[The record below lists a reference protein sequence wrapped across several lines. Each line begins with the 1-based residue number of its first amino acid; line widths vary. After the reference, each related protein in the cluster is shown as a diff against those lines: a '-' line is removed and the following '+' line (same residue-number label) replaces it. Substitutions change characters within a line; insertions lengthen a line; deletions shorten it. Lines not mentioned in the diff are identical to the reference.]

1 MPKGQPDYLTET
13 HKIRRALERRKF
25 YYYLMYCLIP
35 LLMSFMTVEP
45 VLKSLY
51 LTETE
56 HRMLKTASRELKKKI
71 EKGKPA
77 IITIYHVYKKFTQK
91 EEKLWRKLAFLGT
104 YVLWFLVFCY
114 ATNYAVLFILKKRK
128 EFFYATPK
136 TEEVLPLTDQKVITL
151 KEIFLTE
158 TPEDMFQDVE
168 KVEKIINTAITF
180 HDLFQKKIKQG
191 GFEDFVK
198 KKTKEY
204 LAYVRD
210 FYPFLLK
217 EKKTVKGI
225 VRFLLYHH
233 VINFYGNLPTG
244 ILSIY
249 IKKEDFKTILSLYG
263 RRLLP
268 VLFYKKRES
277 PYSDSFSVEY
287 KKDRFFSYFFL
298 RAFYECLG
306 EVLKEI
312 EDRWSPFDFVSPIQ
326 YQ

>member
-13 HKIRRALERRKF
+13 HKIRRALEKRKF

-35 LLMSFMTVEP
+35 LLISFMTVEP

-77 IITIYHVYKKFTQK
+77 IVTIYHVYKKFTQK
-91 EEKLWRKLAFLGT
+91 EEGLRRKLAFLGM
-104 YVLWFLVFCY
+104 YVLWFLTFCY
-114 ATNYAVLFILKKRK
+114 ATNYAVLFVLKKKK
-128 EFFYATPK
+128 EFFFPVAR
-136 TEEVLPLTDQKVITL
+136 TEEVLPLTDRKVITL

-158 TPEDMFQDVE
+158 TPESIFQDAE
-168 KVEKIINTAITF
+168 KVERIINTAITF
-180 HDLFQKKIKQG
+180 HNLFQERVKQG
-191 GFEDFVK
+191 GFENFVK
-198 KKTKEY
+198 KETKKY
-204 LAYVRD
+204 ITYVRD

-217 EKKTVKGI
+217 DKKTIKEI

-249 IKKEDFKTILSLYG
+249 IKREDFKTILSLYE
-263 RRLLP
+263 RKLLP

-277 PYSDSFSVEY
+277 PHSDSFSVEY
-287 KKDRFFSYFFL
+287 KKERFFPYFFL

-306 EVLKEI
+306 EVLEEI
-312 EDRWSPFDFVSPIQ
+312 EDRWSPFNFVSPIQ